1 MILTGQIRLDEFCA
15 DHADVRKQIE
25 VWKNE
30 VEDANW
36 ETPIDIKE
44 RFQSASIINGTT
56 IVFNIKGNDYR
67 LLTKIDFVTKIV
79 LVVKIGTHAEY
90 EKWEI

>member
-1 MILTGQIRLDEFCA
+1 MILTGQMRLDEFCT

-30 VEDANW
+30 VEDAKW

-44 RFQSASIINGTT
+44 RFPSASIIDSRTV
-56 IVFNIKGNDYR
+56 VFNIKGNDYR
-67 LLTKIDFVTKIV
+67 LLTKINFETKIV

-90 EKWEI
+90 EKWNI